1 MKLRII
7 ILKYHSWYLCQI
19 SLQIIQIS
27 QKIRTS
33 ERTNSNNRINNF
45 IANNNNNSKQRSTDG
60 KFDDFTSES
69 LKNQLTTEDGSD
81 SESVA
86 VEG

>member
-1 MKLRII
+1 M
-7 ILKYHSWYLCQI
+7 
-19 SLQIIQIS
+19 
-27 QKIRTS
+27 TS
-33 ERTNSNNRINNF
+33 KQTKSNNRINNS
-45 IANNNNNSKQRSTDG
+45 IVNNSKESKDNDKESTDG

-69 LKNQLTTEDGSD
+69 LKNLTAEDGSD